1 MRVAQQP
8 LNMSIYKEDHDQ
20 RSPFFFF
27 FTKAQRCAHDA
38 TCSNVLRTGGPDAP
52 FPFIFFLLHD
62 IRLYL
67 HSHEAPQELDRT
79 KVRVVVCVCVCG
91 VGWGVR
97 SAWMGARG
105 RARVFPRNNNNRE
118 GNDDK
123 LKLEHFNFKEPQA
136 DKKKGRGPRIDA
148 ILIGNTYLA
157 TPAVDDLVTN

>member
-27 FTKAQRCAHDA
+27 LFFFKKAQRCAHDA

-67 HSHEAPQELDRT
+67 HSHEAPQEQDRT
-79 KVRVVVCVCVCG
+79 KVRVVVCVCLWGG
-91 VGWGVR
+91 VEC
-97 SAWMGARG
+97 MDG
-105 RARVFPRNNNNRE
+105 RAWAGPCVS
-118 GNDDK
+118 
-123 LKLEHFNFKEPQA
+123 PQQQQQ
-136 DKKKGRGPRIDA
+136 GGE
-148 ILIGNTYLA
+148 
-157 TPAVDDLVTN
+157 